1 MRWLRWRF
9 GLAAFVDPPTG
20 REARLRQGL
29 GALPAGADPGLI
41 AEGRVVFVNVTA
53 DWCITCKVNERVVLA
68 REPVSARLANSQV
81 VAMRADWTA
90 PDEAIARYLAG
101 FGRYGIPFDAVYGPG
116 LPVGETLP
124 ELLTPDAVMSAL
136 GRADARLPAAD
147 VQRKSLPLHSLTL
160 GPM

>member
-1 MRWLRWRF
+1 MPGRRRKVSA
-9 GLAAFVDPPTG
+9 LAALALWTGGLCCPPTG
-20 REARLRQGL
+20 PAKRGSGKAL
-29 GALPAGADPGLI
+29 GSPFQPERIPGLI

-68 REPVSARLANSQV
+68 REPVSARLADSQV

-116 LPVGETLP
+116 LPVGGLF
-124 ELLTPDAVMSAL
+124 
-136 GRADARLPAAD
+136 RNC
-147 VQRKSLPLHSLTL
+147 
-160 GPM
+160 

>member
-1 MRWLRWRF
+1 MRWLRWPLDWRP
-9 GLAAFVDPPTG
+9 LLPRRPARRSAAP
-20 REARLRQGL
+20 ARRL
-29 GALPAGADPGLI
+29 GNPFQPERIPGLI

-68 REPVSARLANSQV
+68 REPVSARLADSQV

-136 GRADARLPAAD
+136 GRAGRQVAGR
-147 VQRKSLPLHSLTL
+147 
-160 GPM
+160 

>member
-1 MRWLRWRF
+1 M
-9 GLAAFVDPPTG
+9 
-20 REARLRQGL
+20 
-29 GALPAGADPGLI
+29 
-41 AEGRVVFVNVTA
+41 
-53 DWCITCKVNERVVLA
+53 LA

-136 GRADARLPAAD
+136 GRAG
-147 VQRKSLPLHSLTL
+147 RKVA
-160 GPM
+160 GR